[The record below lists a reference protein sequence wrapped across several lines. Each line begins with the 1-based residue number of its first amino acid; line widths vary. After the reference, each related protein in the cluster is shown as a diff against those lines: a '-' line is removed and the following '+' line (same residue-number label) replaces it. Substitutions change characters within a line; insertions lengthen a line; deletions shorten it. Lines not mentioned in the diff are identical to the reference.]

1 MKPSHKTLVSSTYFP
16 NSTTEFKLLN
26 IEDDKRSN
34 SFEVERWPNSD
45 DDSILMPG
53 LANGWK
59 KNNNYKTLISEIG
72 LADLDN
78 DEIIDQFSKFIDYNK
93 KNPCSSTLFSFRY
106 SYWTNKVSNEIKDL
120 IIKNW
125 SEGWS
130 LKTAASMFGLD
141 ETLWRLII
149 NESKASKKQIQK
161 IEKLEKLPY
170 CITQQHILKANEFL
184 KLFTNKKI
192 TLKVLQLHLRSIDGI
207 RALSKTGVYFLL
219 TKVLNYSYKR
229 AHKFPK

>member
-45 DDSILMPG
+45 DDSTLMPG
-53 LANGWK
+53 LANDWK

-106 SYWTNKVSNEIKDL
+106 LYWTNKVSNEIKDL

-219 TKVLNYSYKR
+219 TKALNYSYKR
-229 AHKFPK
+229 AHRFPK